1 MKIVILDAQGGGM
14 GRQLVEGLKKALPN
28 QPLIA
33 VGTNALATAA
43 MLRAGADQVA
53 TGENAVVVCAG
64 MADLILCPIGMVLC
78 DAMLG
83 EVTANMALAVG
94 RSRAHKILL
103 PVSRCQASVAG
114 APKMSMA
121 EVVAKAVEET
131 VARVSADL
139 AWPTISPTKPW
150 ARIACAIDE
159 AISPN
164 PISAQPMLS

>member
-1 MKIVILDAQGGGM
+1 M

-53 TGENAVVVCAG
+53 TGENAVMECAG

-103 PVSRCQASVAG
+103 PVSKCQATVVGTAI
-114 APKMSMA
+114 MSKA
-121 EVVAKAVEET
+121 EAVAKAIEET
-131 VARVSADL
+131 VARDSA
-139 AWPTISPTKPW
+139 ASI
-150 ARIACAIDE
+150 
-159 AISPN
+159 
-164 PISAQPMLS
+164 